1 MPARRGRSG
10 APVVIERDRLRAV
23 LGPLLGAPVEVELL
37 KDKPGRRSTMRASG
51 SGRSAI
57 VKVYESE
64 RAATVAARV
73 RGLAGGLREPVVPQ
87 VLLLDEALHLVV
99 LSEVPG
105 VPLTRSLTSGDR
117 QTCARAGAALG
128 AWHAAGCGTA
138 PGAHR
143 PHTVARELAILDA
156 RLEHTP
162 DELAAAVRAA
172 LPALADGDWGWP
184 TIIHRDLYEEQIM
197 VGERI
202 GLIDL
207 DDSALGP
214 PELDLGN
221 LLGHLLLLERRSGV
235 DMASVTNAFLDAY
248 RASGPVLD
256 EALLER
262 CRALTLLRLACIHR
276 EAALVDDAAIH
287 AR

>member
-1 MPARRGRSG
+1 
-10 APVVIERDRLRAV
+10 VIERDRLRGV
-23 LGPLLGAPVEVELL
+23 LGPVLGAPVELELL
-37 KDKPGRRSTMRASG
+37 KDKPGRRATMRALG
-51 SGRSAI
+51 SQRSAI
-57 VKVYESE
+57 VKVYESQ
-64 RAATVAARV
+64 RAPTVAARV
-73 RGLAGGLREPVVPQ
+73 RGLAGGPPEPVVPE

-105 VPLTRSLTSGDR
+105 RPLTRSLTSGDR
-117 QTCARAGAALG
+117 ETCARGGAALG
-128 AWHAAGCGTA
+128 AWHTAGWGTA

-143 PHTVARELAILDA
+143 PHTVARELGILDA
-156 RLEHTP
+156 RLERTP
-162 DELAAAVRAA
+162 DELAGAVRAV
-172 LPALADGDWGWP
+172 LPALAGGDWGWP

-235 DMASVTNAFLDAY
+235 NLAAVTAAFLDAY
-248 RASGPVLD
+248 RSSGPVLD
-256 EALLER
+256 EVLLER
-262 CRALTLLRLACIHR
+262 CRALTLLRLACIHG
-276 EAALVDDAAIH
+276 EMALVDAAAIH
-287 AR
+287 ARRPVP

>member
-1 MPARRGRSG
+1 
-10 APVVIERDRLRAV
+10 VIERDRLRT
-23 LGPLLGAPVEVELL
+23 LLRPLLGAPVELELL
-37 KDKPGRRSTMRASG
+37 KDKPGRRATMRASG
-51 SGRSAI
+51 SRCSAI
-57 VKVYESE
+57 VKVYESQ
-64 RAATVAARV
+64 RAPTVAARV
-73 RGLAGGLREPVVPQ
+73 RGLAAGLCEPVVPE

-105 VPLTRSLTSGDR
+105 TPLTRSLISGDL
-117 QTCARAGAALG
+117 QVCGRAGAALG

-138 PGAHR
+138 PGVHQ

-156 RLEHTP
+156 RLERTP
-162 DELAAAVRAA
+162 AELAASVRGA
-172 LPALADGDWGWP
+172 LPAVADVEWGWP
-184 TIIHRDLYEEQIM
+184 TIVHRDLYEEQIM

-235 DMASVTNAFLDAY
+235 DLTAVTAAFLDAY
-248 RASGPVLD
+248 RASGPALD
-256 EALLER
+256 EPLLER
-262 CRALTLLRLACIHR
+262 CRALTLLRLACIHG
-276 EAALVDDAAIH
+276 EAALVDAAAVN
-287 AR
+287 ARRPVA

>member
-1 MPARRGRSG
+1 
-10 APVVIERDRLRAV
+10 VIERDRLRTL
-23 LGPLLGAPVEVELL
+23 LGPALGAPVELEML
-37 KDKPGRRSTMRASG
+37 KDKPGRRATMRALG
-51 SGRSAI
+51 SQRSAI
-57 VKVYESE
+57 VKVYESQ

-73 RGLAGGLREPVVPQ
+73 RGLVGGPPEPVVPE

-105 VPLTRSLTSGDR
+105 MPLTRSLTSGDA
-117 QTCARAGAALG
+117 QTCARSGAALG
-128 AWHAAGCGTA
+128 AWHAAGWGTA

-156 RLEHTP
+156 RLERTRP
-162 DELAAAVRAA
+162 GLAAAVRAA
-172 LPALADGDWGWP
+172 LPALADGDWACP
-184 TIIHRDLYEEQIM
+184 TIVHRDLYEEQIM

-221 LLGHLLLLERRSGV
+221 LLGHLHLLERRSGAE
-235 DMASVTNAFLDAY
+235 MAAVTAAFLDAY

-256 EALLER
+256 DLLLER
-262 CRALTLLRLACIHR
+262 CRALTLLRLACIHG
-276 EAALVDDAAIH
+276 EASLVDAAAIR

>member
-1 MPARRGRSG
+1 M
-10 APVVIERDRLRAV
+10 IERDRLRAL
-23 LGPLLGAPVEVELL
+23 LGPLLGAPVELEVL
-37 KDKPGRRSTMRASG
+37 KDKPGRRSTLRASG
-51 SGRSAI
+51 SRRSAI

-73 RGLAGGLREPVVPQ
+73 RGLAGGLCEPVVPE

-105 VPLTRSLTSGDR
+105 VPLTHSLTAGDA
-117 QTCARAGAALG
+117 QVCARAGGALG
-128 AWHAAGCGTA
+128 AWHSAGRATV
-138 PGAHR
+138 PGAYR
-143 PHTVARELAILDA
+143 QHTAARELAILDA
-156 RLEHTP
+156 RLERTP
-162 DELAAAVRAA
+162 AELATAVRTA
-172 LPALADGDWGWP
+172 LPAVADVDWGWP
-184 TIIHRDLYEEQIM
+184 TVIHRDLYEEQIM

-235 DMASVTNAFLDAY
+235 DLAAVTAAFLEAY
-248 RASGPVLD
+248 RASGPALD
-256 EALLER
+256 ELLLER
-262 CRALTLLRLACIHR
+262 CRALTLLRLACIHG
-276 EAALVDDAAIH
+276 EAALVDAAAIH
-287 AR
+287 ARRPVA

>member
-1 MPARRGRSG
+1 
-10 APVVIERDRLRAV
+10 VIGDERLCAL
-23 LGPLLGAPVEVELL
+23 LGPLLGPPVELEML
-37 KDKPGRRSTMRASG
+37 KDKPGRRATMRASG
-51 SGRSAI
+51 SRRSAI
-57 VKVYESE
+57 VKLYESQ

-73 RGLAGGLREPVVPQ
+73 RGLAGGLAEPVVPE
-87 VLLLDEALHLVV
+87 VLLLDEPLHVVV

-105 VPLTRSLTSGDR
+105 VPLTGSLTSGDR
-117 QTCARAGAALG
+117 EACARGGAALG
-128 AWHAAGCGTA
+128 AWHAAGWGTV

-156 RLEHTP
+156 RLERTP
-162 DELAAAVRAA
+162 AELAGPVRAA

-235 DMASVTNAFLDAY
+235 DLAAVTASFLDAY
-248 RASGPVLD
+248 RASGPQLD
-256 EALLER
+256 ELLLER
-262 CRALTLLRLACIHR
+262 CRALTLLRLACIHG
-276 EAALVDDAAIH
+276 EAALIDAAAIH

>member
-1 MPARRGRSG
+1 MQQGAGR
-10 APVVIERDRLRAV
+10 L
-23 LGPLLGAPVEVELL
+23 
-37 KDKPGRRSTMRASG
+37 
-51 SGRSAI
+51 
-57 VKVYESE
+57 
-64 RAATVAARV
+64 
-73 RGLAGGLREPVVPQ
+73 
-87 VLLLDEALHLVV
+87 
-99 LSEVPG
+99 
-105 VPLTRSLTSGDR
+105 
-117 QTCARAGAALG
+117 
-128 AWHAAGCGTA
+128 

-156 RLEHTP
+156 RLERTP

-184 TIIHRDLYEEQIM
+184 TIVHRDLYEEQIM

-235 DMASVTNAFLDAY
+235 DLASVTNAFLDAY
-248 RASGPVLD
+248 RTSGPVLD
-256 EALLER
+256 EVLLER

>member
-1 MPARRGRSG
+1 
-10 APVVIERDRLRAV
+10 VIERDLLCA
-23 LGPLLGAPVEVELL
+23 LLEPLLGAPVELELL
-37 KDKPGRRSTMRASG
+37 KDKPGRRATMRARG
-51 SGRSAI
+51 AGCSAI
-57 VKVYESE
+57 VKLYESQ

-73 RGLAGGLREPVVPQ
+73 GGLAASPGGPVVPE
-87 VLLLDEALHLVV
+87 VLLLDEALRLVV

-105 VPLTRSLTSGDR
+105 VPLTRSLTEGDGE
-117 QTCARAGAALG
+117 TCARAGAALG
-128 AWHAAGCGTA
+128 AWHVAGWGTV

-143 PHTVARELAILDA
+143 PHAVARELAILDA
-156 RLEHTP
+156 RLERTP
-162 DELAAAVRAA
+162 AELASAVRAA
-172 LPALADGDWGWP
+172 LPSLADVDWGWP

-221 LLGHLLLLERRSGV
+221 LLGHLFLLERRSGV
-235 DMASVTNAFLDAY
+235 DLAAVTAAFLDAY
-248 RASGPVLD
+248 RASGPDLD
-256 EALLER
+256 ELLLER
-262 CRALTLLRLACIHR
+262 CRALTLLRLACIHD
-276 EAALVDDAAIH
+276 EPALVDAAATH